1 MANSK
6 QAKKR
11 VRQAEK
17 NRQHNMSRRSMMRTF
32 MKKTIKAIEASD
44 LSLAKDCFAK
54 LQPVLDRYATKGLI
68 HKNKAARHKSR
79 LVAKIKALEV
89 AAA

>member
-32 MKKTIKAIEASD
+32 MKKTVKAIEASD

>member
-32 MKKTIKAIEASD
+32 MKKTIKASD
-44 LSLAKDCFAK
+44 VSLAKDCFAK

>member
-1 MANSK
+1 MANTK

-17 NRQHNMSRRSMMRTF
+17 NRQHNMARRSMMRTF
-32 MKKTIKAIEASD
+32 IKKTIKAIEAKD
-44 LSLAKDCFAK
+44 LELAKATFVK
-54 LQPVLDRYATKGLI
+54 LQPILDRYAVKGLI

-79 LVAKIKALEV
+79 ITAKIKALEV
-89 AAA
+89 AA